1 MRAVFTRHTA
11 TVPTLENP
19 SLHQNLDTAT
29 AHRSTDNRH
38 PIVSPCAQLLII
50 TTSSIISGIA
60 DDSWPRYVGMW
71 RKLAQVRGYVA
82 LGTCLCWVCSVPVCC
97 TGLVR
102 PGARARCGRPRLDLV
117 LELTVGRLQE
127 HSPSAINNPACYQ
140 QTQEP
145 PVTVLAP
152 EVA

>member
-1 MRAVFTRHTA
+1 M
-11 TVPTLENP
+11 TVGPGTWVCGAG
-19 SLHQNLDTAT
+19 NL
-29 AHRSTDNRH
+29 
-38 PIVSPCAQLLII
+38 PLL
-50 TTSSIISGIA
+50 
-60 DDSWPRYVGMW
+60 
-71 RKLAQVRGYVA
+71 
-82 LGTCLCWVCSVPVCC
+82 VCSVPVCC
-97 TGLVR
+97 TGLAR